1 MKALLSL
8 AALVSSFLCLYL
20 PNVSASSSPS
30 VARQSLKKPKRLR
43 NETTKPVQ
51 PNKSVEVFDPYIGL
65 VEVEVENLNAE
76 RKQQVLDMQ
85 MSMMIVEPMPSS
97 RPTYNFDQTF
107 PPSSE
112 PTPTPTQSP
121 TIDDPNF
128 GKVEGKARNSA
139 AAGGSQQLVVPSIV
153 FAVLLIWGNWY

>member
-8 AALVSSFLCLYL
+8 ASPLPLLCLYL

-30 VARQSLKKPKRLR
+30 AARQSLKPKRLR
-43 NETTKPVQ
+43 NETTNTVL
-51 PNKSVEVFDPYIGL
+51 PNKSAEVFDPYIGL
-65 VEVEVENLNAE
+65 VEVENLNAE

-97 RPTYNFDQTF
+97 RPTYSLDQTS

-112 PTPTPTQSP
+112 PTSTQSP

-153 FAVLLIWGNWY
+153 FVVLLIWGNWY